1 MSKFDFSNI
10 KGQSVTTDRTAIFT
24 FWRLEG
30 NPRLTVRPATEDN
43 PAYMRAI
50 LKGSREQ
57 MRRLRSGDLTPEML
71 EENREKD
78 RRLFPKFIVVGWDG
92 VLDASGQPVR
102 FSGEACSEFIAA
114 LPRDLF
120 NELRDFC
127 STADNFRPQAD
138 EDGEEDDVPLN
149 EEDTVEIV
157 GN

>member
-1 MSKFDFSNI
+1 MSKFDFSNV
-10 KGQSVTTDRTAIFT
+10 KRQAVGTDRTAIFT

-57 MRRLRSGDLTPEML
+57 IRRFRVSDLTPEML
-71 EENREKD
+71 EESREKD
-78 RRLFPKFIVVGWDG
+78 RRLFPKFIIVGWDG
-92 VLDASGQPVR
+92 VLDAMGKPVP
-102 FSGEACSEFIAA
+102 FSHDACAEFIAA

-127 STADNFRPQAD
+127 STVDSFRPETD
-138 EDGEEDDVPLN
+138 EDGHDDGALT
-149 EEDTVEIV
+149 ESETDDLV

>member
-1 MSKFDFSNI
+1 MSKFDFSNVRSQAI
-10 KGQSVTTDRTAIFT
+10 QTDRTAIFT
-24 FWRLEG
+24 FWRVQG

-43 PAYMRAI
+43 PSYMRAI

-57 MRRLRSGDLTPEML
+57 MRRLRSSDLTPEML

-78 RRLFPKFIVVGWDG
+78 RRLFPKYVVVDWDG
-92 VLDASGQPVR
+92 VFDAKGKPVK
-102 FSGEACSEFIAA
+102 FSQEACAEFLAA

-127 STADNFRPQAD
+127 SMPDSFRAEPD
-138 EDGEEDDVPLN
+138 EDGDGPLTDGEKDDL
-149 EEDTVEIV
+149 V